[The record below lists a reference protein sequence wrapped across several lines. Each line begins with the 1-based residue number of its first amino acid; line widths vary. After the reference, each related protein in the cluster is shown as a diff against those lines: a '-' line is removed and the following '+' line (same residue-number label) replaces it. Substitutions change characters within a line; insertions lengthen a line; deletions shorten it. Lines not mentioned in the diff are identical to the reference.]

1 MIYIYIKIYAN
12 IRTKCSPLQWEDD
25 IVALIPGIYQQTE
38 GSGRNTAKWCL
49 WGQWEIQTWVI
60 FYSQES
66 CDFLPREQTISF
78 QTYPVYLHL
87 HLSKSCSE
95 PLVLLMDVPA
105 VRSTTLPWCFKLHLS
120 LNSFHSQERLLVS
133 DRREQWHW
141 FSAEEGGTEWECAT
155 STFFLY
161 STSSAAAKSRSAV
174 ATISSNGLL

>member
-1 MIYIYIKIYAN
+1 MIYIYIN
-12 IRTKCSPLQWEDD
+12 ICEYKDKMFSTAMRGRYPRSDSWNISTDWS
-25 IVALIPGIYQQTE
+25 
-38 GSGRNTAKWCL
+38 SGRNTAKWCF

-105 VRSTTLPWCFKLHLS
+105 VRSTTVPWRFKLHLS

-141 FSAEEGGTEWECAT
+141 FSADQGGTEWECAT